1 MPLGAMVLNR
11 TLPAGLRQPSV
22 AKAAGRLRD
31 VAADAALVREL
42 ARISTSKP
50 ADVRSVLVEVADRF
64 RDVTV
69 VAGREAER
77 RSELATAA
85 PITAVVPTMP
95 TDVHDL
101 AGSAGH
107 GRPSAGQRIA
117 VMHSPAWHTQRSWPR
132 LASSPGSTR
141 PSTATRSITSSA

>member
-1 MPLGAMVLNR
+1 MWPPMPRSCASW
-11 TLPAGLRQPSV
+11 P
-22 AKAAGRLRD
+22 
-31 VAADAALVREL
+31 
-42 ARISTSKP
+42 RISTSKP
-50 ADVRSVLVEVADRF
+50 ADVRSVLDEVADRF

-101 AGSAGH
+101 AGLLAMGGH
-107 GRPSAGQRIA
+107 LLGN
-117 VMHSPAWHTQRSWPR
+117 
-132 LASSPGSTR
+132 GSR
-141 PSTATRSITSSA
+141 